1 MVGLADNQYTAVSY
15 PGLSSFVLVPTN
27 DYVTFHLRACDN
39 VFIRL
44 SHASLYGTTYELEI
58 SDDVTTLVDMT
69 SGSPVTGAE
78 EPTPGLLS
86 CYGSKEFWI
95 TWHDAAIRVSTL
107 VGVRA
112 SVQYSHDVEFLM
124 FNRVYFC
131 IVWKRRAVH
140 GRNPGL
146 QPGE

>member
-1 MVGLADNQYTAVSY
+1 MADNQYTAVSY

-39 VFIRL
+39 VLIRL

-95 TWHDAAIRVSTL
+95 TWHDAAIRVSAR
-107 VGVRA
+107 VWVRA
-112 SVQYSHDVEFLM
+112 LVHGRYVVKCVV
-124 FNRVYFC
+124 FNHVYIC
-131 IVWKRRAVH
+131 VVWKRRAVH

-146 QPGE
+146 QSGE

>member
-1 MVGLADNQYTAVSY
+1 M
-15 PGLSSFVLVPTN
+15 LVPTN

-95 TWHDAAIRVSTL
+95 TWHDAAIRVSAC

-112 SVQYSHDVEFLM
+112 SV
-124 FNRVYFC
+124 
-131 IVWKRRAVH
+131 H
-140 GRNPGL
+140 GRY
-146 QPGE
+146 EVKFFV